1 MEEETNNS
9 ELLINT
15 EPQTTEQPT
24 NPQPP
29 TQPNP
34 EPKQEATEPQKQEE
48 TKMSEIDLSKLS
60 LEELQAAIEKKK
72 AEEAKPKFELDE
84 NDPSNLAKFLQ
95 GQFLLPLLNNLNAY
109 AMSRTIAKYPGK
121 LTKFAFMKTREGAAT
136 NNKHEVTEIHIV
148 SVNGEYVVDK
158 YISDTYDGFDEILK
172 KI

>member
-1 MEEETNNS
+1 MEEETNN

-15 EPQTTEQPT
+15 EPQATEQPT
-24 NPQPP
+24 NPQP
-29 TQPNP
+29 TTETNP
-34 EPKQEATEPQKQEE
+34 EPNQEATETQKQEE
-48 TKMSEIDLSKLS
+48 KKMSDADLSKYS

-84 NDPSNLAKFLQ
+84 NDPSNLARFLQ
-95 GQFLLPLLNNLNAY
+95 SQFLLPLLNNLNAY

-121 LTKFAFMKTREGAAT
+121 LTKFAFMKTREGTAT
-136 NNKHEVTEIHIV
+136 NDKHEVTEIHIV

-158 YISDTYDGFDEILK
+158 YISNTYDGFDEILE